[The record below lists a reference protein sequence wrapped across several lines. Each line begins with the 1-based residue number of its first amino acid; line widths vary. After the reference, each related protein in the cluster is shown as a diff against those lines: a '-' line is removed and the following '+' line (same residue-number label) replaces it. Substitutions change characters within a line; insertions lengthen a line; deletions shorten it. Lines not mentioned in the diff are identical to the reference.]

1 MKIQIK
7 HFDGQYPSFNVQLFN
22 EGTEPFL
29 EIKGCKIINGA
40 NGEFVSWPSRKL
52 DSGKYW
58 NHCYASEAFNAA
70 VLKLAK
76 GSSTPQ
82 RQAPKP
88 KPAPASSG
96 FDDMDSDVPF

>member
-22 EGTEPFL
+22 EGDQPFL
-29 EIKGCKIINGA
+29 EIKGCKIMNGA

>member
-7 HFDGQYPSFNVQLFN
+7 HFDGQHPSFNVQLFN

-29 EIKGCKIINGA
+29 EIKGCRIVSGA

-58 NHCYASEAFNAA
+58 NHCYASESFNAA
-70 VLKLAK
+70 VLKLAQK
-76 GSSTPQ
+76 SA
-82 RQAPKP
+82 APKAPPARP
-88 KPAPASSG
+88 KPAPSSG
-96 FDDMDSDVPF
+96 FDDMDDDIPF